1 MAFYYSKR
9 KLRPHEDED
18 VGELNIVPYLDILM
32 NLIIFMLLSMTGL
45 AAFGILNVNAP
56 NYGGPSAG
64 VGENPEAPK
73 LLLTVGISNKG
84 FYVAAVGGVLGQA
97 PAEAAPAAPGQ
108 GEPTI
113 PKSTD
118 AALCGKLKL
127 EPPCYDFP
135 ALNAQMVNIKKA
147 FPNESKVI
155 VAAQNEIPYE
165 SLVNTMDACRE
176 TIGGEKRLLFPDVT
190 LGAF

>member
-9 KLRPHEDED
+9 KLRPKEEED

-64 VGENPEAPK
+64 ANPDDPNTPK

-84 FYVAAVGGVLGQA
+84 FYVAAVGGVLGA
-97 PAEAAPAAPGQ
+97 AAENAPAAPGQ

-113 PKSTD
+113 PKKADGT
-118 AALCGKLKL
+118 
-127 EPPCYDFP
+127 YDYA
-135 ALNAQMVNIKKA
+135 ALNAQMVTIKKT
-147 FPNESKVI
+147 FPTESKVI

-165 SLVNTMDACRE
+165 ALVATMDALRE
-176 TIGGEKRLLFPDVT
+176 TQGASEKRLLFPDVT